1 MAKTRYLVQ
10 KNIIL
15 NHSKK
20 GGFSKMPRAPKPLA
34 RLSVSD
40 FVVRRSTKNNPN
52 KIIIDIDDGLR
63 SSDLIIKNFMV
74 SVKSI
79 TLNKIRGFGVLI
91 ETRLVRRF
99 MGASVLEIEETPTVS
114 VIEKF
119 GEWNLVIVDGRLIVQ
134 PFNHEE
140 L

>member
-1 MAKTRYLVQ
+1 
-10 KNIIL
+10 
-15 NHSKK
+15 
-20 GGFSKMPRAPKPLA
+20 MPRAPKPLA

-63 SSDLIIKNFMV
+63 SSDFIIKNFMV